1 MKKVY
6 FTVGPSEILPSIPIF
21 TKQAISDQIFSLSHR
36 GRGFEQLFEDAVS
49 RLKKLLLIP
58 SSYQVFFISSG
69 TEAMERVIQNCVKK
83 KCLHVINGSFAE
95 RFYKTALELGK
106 NAQRYNGAGS
116 FSAKDL
122 QATKNIELIAFTQ
135 NDTSTGMA
143 IPLQE
148 IYKTARKY
156 PQALIAIDAVSSMP
170 YVDINYKKVDS
181 VFFSVQKGFGMPS
194 GLGILILS
202 PRSINKAKQLKE
214 KGVSIGSYHSFIS
227 LLQFADIKQTPDTPN
242 VFAIYLFEKV
252 IKEFLKKGI
261 ENIRKETESKASIL
275 YEFFEKSQIYNS
287 LIANNNFRSKTTLAI
302 TVKGGSSGV
311 VKYLLENGIV
321 VGKGYGERKEQDIRI
336 ANFPAHTKKD
346 IKLLIKL
353 LKKYAEITRS

>member
-6 FTVGPSEILPSIPIF
+6 FTVGPSEILPSIPTF
-21 TKQAISDQIFSLSHR
+21 TKQAINDQIFSLSHR
-36 GRGFEQLFEDAVS
+36 GKVFEQIFEDAVS
-49 RLKKLLLIP
+49 QLRKLLLIP
-58 SSYQVFFISSG
+58 TSYQVFFISSG
-69 TEAMERVIQNCVKK
+69 TEAMERVIQNCVGE
-83 KCLHVINGSFAE
+83 KCLHVINGNFAE

-106 NAQRYNGAGS
+106 NAQRYNAADS

-122 QATKNIELIAFTQ
+122 QVIKDIELIAFTQ

-156 PQALIAIDAVSSMP
+156 PQALIALDTVSSMP
-170 YVDINYKKVDS
+170 YVDINYKKVDA

-202 PRSINKAKQLKE
+202 PRAINKAKDLKE
-214 KGVSIGSYHSFIS
+214 KGVSIGSYHSFLS
-227 LLQFADIKQTPDTPN
+227 LLQFADKKQTPDTPN

-252 IKEFLKKGI
+252 VKEFLKKGI
-261 ENIRKETESKASIL
+261 KNIRKETESKASML
-275 YEFFEKSQIYNS
+275 YEFFERSQMYS
-287 LIANNNFRSKTTLAI
+287 PLIVNNNFRSKTTL
-302 TVKGGSSGV
+302 TVTVRGGSSGI
-311 VKYLLENGIV
+311 VKYLLEREIV
-321 VGKGYGERKEQDIRI
+321 VGKGYGERKDQDIRI

-346 IKLLIKL
+346 IKLLINL
-353 LKKYAEITRS
+353 LKNYAGTS

>member
-21 TKQAISDQIFSLSHR
+21 TKQAINDQIFSLSHR
-36 GRGFEQLFEDAVS
+36 GKVFEQLFEDTVS
-49 RLKKLLLIP
+49 QLRKLLLIP
-58 SSYQVFFISSG
+58 PSYQIFFISSG
-69 TEAMERVIQNCVKK
+69 TEAMEKIIQNCVKQK
-83 KCLHVINGSFAE
+83 SLHVINGRFAE

-106 NAQRYNGAGS
+106 NAQRYDATGS
-116 FSAKDL
+116 FSAEDL
-122 QATKNIELIAFTQ
+122 QVRKNIELIAFTQ

-143 IPLQE
+143 IPLRE
-148 IYKTARKY
+148 IYKTVRKY
-156 PQALIAIDAVSSMP
+156 PEALIAIDAVSSMP

-261 ENIRKETESKASIL
+261 ENIRKETESKANML
-275 YEFFEKSQIYNS
+275 YEFFEKSQIYNP
-287 LIANNNFRSKTTLAI
+287 LIVNNNFRSKTTLI
-302 TVKGGSSGV
+302 VTVRGGSKGV
-311 VKYLLENGIV
+311 VKYLLDRGIV
-321 VGKGYGERKEQDIRI
+321 IGKGYGERKDQDIRI
-336 ANFPAHTKKD
+336 ANFPAHTIKD
-346 IKLLIKL
+346 IKLLINL
-353 LKKYAEITRS
+353 LKKYAGTLRS